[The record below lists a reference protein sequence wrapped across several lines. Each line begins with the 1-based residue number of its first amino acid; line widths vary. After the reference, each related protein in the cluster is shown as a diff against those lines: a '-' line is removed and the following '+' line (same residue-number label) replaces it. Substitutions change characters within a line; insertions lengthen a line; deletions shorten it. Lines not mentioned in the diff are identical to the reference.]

1 MSTGQHKPD
10 SASRRERQ
18 KMQGFA
24 TVTINHEIEAILLD
38 LSNTGLKL
46 QTTNPFRPG
55 TSMYVSFLLPNSFHV
70 VEGEATVVWSDA
82 NGQAGVKFLDDEMQR
97 IIDEWLEKAAK
108 RAKRKTIPGARKPT
122 VH

>member
-1 MSTGQHKPD
+1 MATGEHK

-55 TSMYVSFLLPNSFHV
+55 TSIYVSFLLPDSFHV

-97 IIDEWLEKAAK
+97 IIDGWLEKAAK
-108 RAKRKTIPGARKPT
+108 KAKRKSSGGHRRPT

>member
-1 MSTGQHKPD
+1 MRD
-10 SASRRERQ
+10 
-18 KMQGFA
+18 FA

-55 TSMYVSFLLPNSFHV
+55 TSIYVSFLLPNSFRV

-82 NGQAGVKFLDDEMQR
+82 NGCAGVKFLEDDMQR
-97 IIDEWLEKAAK
+97 VIDEWLEKAAK
-108 RAKRKTIPGARKPT
+108 RAKRKTNPGAPKPT